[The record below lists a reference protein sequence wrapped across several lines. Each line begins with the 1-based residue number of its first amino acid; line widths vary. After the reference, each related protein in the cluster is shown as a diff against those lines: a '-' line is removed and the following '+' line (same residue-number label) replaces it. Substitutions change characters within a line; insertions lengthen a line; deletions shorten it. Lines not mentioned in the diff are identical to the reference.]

1 MTEADQEVS
10 EPLRGEEDRGV
21 VVDITISSRSIMA
34 RRHIVVQARPLPEN
48 TENLERM
55 N

>member
-1 MTEADQEVS
+1 VTQADQEVS
-10 EPLRGEEDRGV
+10 EPLRGDGDRGV
-21 VVDITISSRSIMA
+21 VADITVSPQSILVGK
-34 RRHIVVQARPLPEN
+34 HIVVQARPLLEN

>member
-1 MTEADQEVS
+1 VTQADQEVL

-21 VVDITISSRSIMA
+21 VVDITVSPRSILV
-34 RRHIVVQARPLPEN
+34 RRHIVVQALPLLEN
-48 TENLERM
+48 TENLEGL